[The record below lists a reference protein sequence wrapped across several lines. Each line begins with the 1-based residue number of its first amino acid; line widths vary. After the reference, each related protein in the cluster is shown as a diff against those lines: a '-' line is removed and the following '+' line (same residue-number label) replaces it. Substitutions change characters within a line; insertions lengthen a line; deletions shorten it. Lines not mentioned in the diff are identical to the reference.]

1 MVCSLKQF
9 GKRVRRRRNDLGIR
23 QKELAAKINISNN
36 HLSNIENGKAAPS
49 FFTFLDICSA
59 LNVNPSYLIDGSIY
73 SIESEIAEKL
83 HKKSE
88 ENKEIISKIIDTFP
102 DR

>member
-1 MVCSLKQF
+1 MAYKLKSF
-9 GKRVRRRRNDLGIR
+9 GKRVFRRRKELGIR

-59 LNVNPSYLIDGSIY
+59 LNVNPSYLIDGSVY
-73 SIESEIAEKL
+73 SVDSEIAEKL
-83 HKKSE
+83 NRKSE
-88 ENKEIISKIIDTFP
+88 EHKEIISKIIDTFP
-102 DR
+102 DK

>member
-1 MVCSLKQF
+1 MVCSLKQL

-36 HLSNIENGKAAPS
+36 HLSNIENGKAVPS
-49 FFTFLDICSA
+49 FFTFVDICSA
-59 LNVNPSYLIDGSIY
+59 LSVNPSYLIDGSIY

-83 HKKSE
+83 NKKSE
-88 ENKEIISKIIDTFP
+88 EHKEIISKIIDTFP

>member
-1 MVCSLKQF
+1 MVCNLKQF

-23 QKELAAKINISNN
+23 QKELATKINISNN
-36 HLSNIENGKAAPS
+36 HLSNIENGKAVPG

-59 LNVNPSYLIDGSIY
+59 LNVSPSYLIDGSIY

-83 HKKSE
+83 NRKSE
-88 ENKEIISKIIDTFP
+88 ENKEIISRIIDTFP
-102 DR
+102 DK

>member
-9 GKRVRRRRNDLGIR
+9 GNRVRHRRNDLGIR

-36 HLSNIENGKAAPS
+36 QLSNIENGKAAPS
-49 FFTFLDICSA
+49 FFTFLDICAA
-59 LNVNPSYLIDGSIY
+59 LSVNPSYLIDGSIY
-73 SIESEIAEKL
+73 SIESEISEKL
-83 HKKSE
+83 HNKSE
-88 ENKEIISKIIDTFP
+88 QHKEIISKIIDTFP

>member
-1 MVCSLKQF
+1 MTKMLKSF
-9 GKRVRRRRNDLGIR
+9 GKRIFRRRKELGIR
-23 QKELAAKINISNN
+23 QKDLAVKINISNN
-36 HLSNIENGKAAPS
+36 HLSNIENGKAAPG

-83 HKKSE
+83 NKKSE
-88 ENKEIISKIIDTFP
+88 EHKEIISKIIDTFP
-102 DR
+102 DK

>member
-1 MVCSLKQF
+1 MVCSLKQL
-9 GKRVRRRRNDLGIR
+9 GKRVRRRRTDLGIK

-49 FFTFLDICSA
+49 FFTFIDICSV
-59 LNVNPSYLIDGSIY
+59 LGVNPSYLIDGSIF

-83 HKKSE
+83 NRKSE
-88 ENKEIISKIIDTFP
+88 EHKLIISKIIDTFP